1 MKNQVPTNFQMP
13 EDNEEQEKKIK
24 KKESTVLDTL
34 SDFFK
39 ADNFIISLESGWK

>member
-1 MKNQVPTNFQMP
+1 MP
-13 EDNEEQEKKIK
+13 EENEMLEKKEYK
-24 KKESTVLDTL
+24 KDSTVFGNL